1 MRPHAVAALIVV
13 TWLIAVP
20 AGAQPPAS
28 APPPLTDAEMEAFLL
43 KAEVVRTR
51 GTEKGVTNSLRAT
64 LRDGALTHDAHIQT
78 VDESKMQFRGD
89 SGVTEFNFRDSW
101 HFNIA
106 VYKIDR
112 MLGLNLVPV
121 SVKRNWKSEQ
131 GAFTWWVDDVLMDE
145 GQRLKTKASPPNPV
159 CWSQQSRMLRLLDQ
173 LIDNVDR
180 NLGNVL
186 ITKGWRIWAIDH
198 TRAFRFSRTPKTL
211 KSLTAVDRGVLA
223 RLEALDFDTVKDAVD
238 GHITDNDVR
247 NLLSR
252 RDAIVEHFKSLGDKG
267 LFDIGACQTG
277 S

>member
-1 MRPHAVAALIVV
+1 MRPYVLAALLVVTGLVAVAPVEGRQEA
-13 TWLIAVP
+13 TRA
-20 AGAQPPAS
+20 
-28 APPPLTDAEMEAFLL
+28 PLTDAEMETFLL
-43 KAEVVRTR
+43 KGEVVRTR
-51 GTEKGVTNSLRAT
+51 GTEKGVTNSVRAT
-64 LRDGALTHDAHIQT
+64 LSDGTLTHDAHIQT

-112 MLGLNLVPV
+112 LLGLNLVPV

-145 GQRLKTKASPPNPV
+145 GQRLKTKAAPPNAV

-186 ITKGWRIWAIDH
+186 ITKNWRIWAIDH
-198 TRAFRFSRTPKTL
+198 TRAFRYSRTPKTL
-211 KSLTAVDRGVLA
+211 KSLTGVDRGVLA
-223 RLEALDFDTVKDAVD
+223 RLEALDFDTVKRAVD

-252 RDAIVEHFKSLGDKG
+252 RDAIVEHFKALGDKG
-267 LFDIGACQTG
+267 LFDIGACQAG